1 MENIGKTL
9 IPLLLHFFA
18 PLHDAPQGEAAKERD
33 ELAGGPGADRP
44 FFAAKE
50 LRPRG
55 ERATRGRAVPAHGAD
70 PRGTGRGEGED
81 DVS

>member
-9 IPLLLHFFA
+9 TPLLLHFFA

-33 ELAGGPGADRP
+33 ELAGGPGAIGP
-44 FFAAKE
+44 FSLQKSCA
-50 LRPRG
+50 PRG

-81 DVS
+81 GVF